1 MRWKLQEAGAS
12 GSRPVRCGSGGVRRS
27 FQMLPGPSCEADS
40 NESLSMSAIGWSRA
54 TRPGPTAAAV
64 HSGPLAG

>member
-40 NESLSMSAIGWSRA
+40 NESLSVSAIGWS
-54 TRPGPTAAAV
+54 TSCLV
-64 HSGPLAG
+64 QLFSDQLF